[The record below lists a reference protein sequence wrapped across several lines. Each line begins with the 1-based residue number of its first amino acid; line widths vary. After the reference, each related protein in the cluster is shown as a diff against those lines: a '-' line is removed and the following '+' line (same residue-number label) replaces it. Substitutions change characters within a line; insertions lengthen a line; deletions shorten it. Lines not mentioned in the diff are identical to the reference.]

1 MPPVNIESNDLY
13 ERLGVS
19 PDATADQIRKAFQRL
34 SRIHHPDK
42 NPNDAQSATRRF
54 QKIQE
59 AYYVLSDTVR
69 KRDYDQRRCGFSN
82 RGHSASASGCNEER
96 TFYFEGG
103 SFTYSGPGSFTFSG
117 PGTWSFTNGGN
128 AFNFNCF
135 DNDDGDWDSSDSD
148 DYDDDYY
155 DEGYDEGPEPRPS
168 NRVLGFKPP
177 PVHKSEARLPRS
189 WRTTLAQLRSDFC
202 KRLNSFLNRIRKSP
216 TNICRHC
223 NAHPDTTTHLFSCS
237 SHSFSHRSVAPP
249 LRRGTLPLRFSH
261 LRSPAPPRPST
272 PSSSG
277 RTSPVFWN
285 CARRWQQQQQHEGP
299 DQGYDR
305 VIANGVQNGNI
316 HCSGNISMKKGVVNG
331 NLKTPK
337 SVIITG
343 GVINGNVIADKCYY
357 PTTKD

>member
-117 PGTWSFTNGGN
+117 PGSWSFTNGGN

-148 DYDDDYY
+148 DYYDDYY
-155 DEGYDEGPEPRPS
+155 DEDYD
-168 NRVLGFKPP
+168 
-177 PVHKSEARLPRS
+177 
-189 WRTTLAQLRSDFC
+189 
-202 KRLNSFLNRIRKSP
+202 
-216 TNICRHC
+216 
-223 NAHPDTTTHLFSCS
+223 
-237 SHSFSHRSVAPP
+237 
-249 LRRGTLPLRFSH
+249 
-261 LRSPAPPRPST
+261 
-272 PSSSG
+272 
-277 RTSPVFWN
+277 
-285 CARRWQQQQQHEGP
+285 EGP

-305 VIANGVQNGNI
+305 VITNGVHNDNI
-316 HCSGNISMKKGVVNG
+316 HCSGNISVKKGVVNG

-343 GVINGNVIADKCYY
+343 GVINGNVIADKVIMRGGVVNGNLRGK
-357 PTTKD
+357 TVDRKGGILNGSVKRG